1 MAIAPVAIR
10 RVSIESSAMSPLI
23 DPDLSSPDRRI
34 LITGGVRSGK
44 SRYAEAVLDESSEV
58 TYVAAGPPPDPAA
71 DAEWAARVADHR
83 VRRPAHWSTVE
94 TSDIAGALR
103 TAPGAILIDCLG
115 TWLTA
120 LIDKLGTWEDPLAT
134 WQDDFHDQLSDLV
147 DAWRSRRGLAV
158 AVTNEVGWGLVPP
171 YRSGRVF
178 TELLGE
184 ANQAMAAASDELIMI
199 VAGRA
204 LQL

>member
-1 MAIAPVAIR
+1 
-10 RVSIESSAMSPLI
+10 MSPLI
-23 DPDLSSPDRRI
+23 DPDLTRPDRRI

-44 SRYAEAVLDESSEV
+44 SRYAEALLAESPEV

-120 LIDKLGTWEDPLAT
+120 LIDKLGAWEDPLAT
-134 WQDDFHDQLSDLV
+134 WQSDFHHQLQDLLE
-147 DAWRSRRGLAV
+147 AWRSRQSLAL
-158 AVTNEVGWGLVPP
+158 AVTNEVGWGLVSP

-178 TELLGE
+178 AELLGE
-184 ANQAMAAASDELIMI
+184 VNQAMAAASDDVIMI
-199 VAGRA
+199 VAGRV
-204 LQL
+204 LRL

>member
-1 MAIAPVAIR
+1 MTNPSTDTEHTV
-10 RVSIESSAMSPLI
+10 L
-23 DPDLSSPDRRI
+23 PDRRI

-44 SRYAEAVLDESSEV
+44 SRYAEVLLSDSVEV
-58 TYVAAGPPPDPAA
+58 SYVAAGPSPDPAA
-71 DAEWAARVADHR
+71 DAEWAARIADHR
-83 VRRPAHWSTVE
+83 ARRPAHWNTME
-94 TSDIAGALR
+94 TSDVAGALR

-120 LIDKLGTWEDPLAT
+120 VIDRLGTWEEPLAS
-134 WQDDFHDQLSDLV
+134 WQGAFHDQLQDLIT
-147 DAWRSRRGLAV
+147 AWRTRRGLAL
-158 AVTNEVGWGLVPP
+158 AVTNEVGWGLVSP

-178 TELLGE
+178 TELLGVV
-184 ANQAMAAASDELIMI
+184 NQEMAAVSDEVIMI

>member
-1 MAIAPVAIR
+1 MAN
-10 RVSIESSAMSPLI
+10 VSIESSAMSPLI
-23 DPDLSSPDRRI
+23 DPDVTTPDRRI

-44 SRYAEAVLDESSEV
+44 SRFAETLLAESAEV
-58 TYVAAGPPPDPAA
+58 TYVASGPVPDPAA
-71 DAEWAARVADHR
+71 DPEWAARIADHR

-94 TSDIAGALR
+94 TTDVVGVLR
-103 TAPGAILIDCLG
+103 NVSGPILIDCLG

-120 LIDKLGTWEDPLAT
+120 LIDRLGTWDEPLPS
-134 WQDDFHDQLSDLV
+134 WQTDFHDQLGDLV
-147 DAWRSRRGLAV
+147 TAWQARPGMAI
-158 AVTNEVGWGLVPP
+158 AVTNEVGWGLVSQ

-184 ANQAMAAASDELIMI
+184 VNQEMAAASDEVIMI

-204 LQL
+204 LRL